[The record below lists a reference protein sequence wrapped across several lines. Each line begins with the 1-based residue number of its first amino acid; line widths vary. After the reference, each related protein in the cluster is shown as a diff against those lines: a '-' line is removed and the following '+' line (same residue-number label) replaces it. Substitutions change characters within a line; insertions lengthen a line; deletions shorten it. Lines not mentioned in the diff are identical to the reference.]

1 MFIKEVCFLN
11 WKIIKFCGTT
21 FCGCLIF
28 CKFRGTYFLE
38 LWPKSRIIAEIT
50 KINAAKNCSA
60 KISALKVIPFAF
72 CSFYSSFAIWRP
84 KKSVKKH
91 TINRMCK
98 TNIKNTTNTL
108 KILQTNNL
116 FEEKVNIKSNINSLS
131 NSFIASLKKKIQYI

>member
-1 MFIKEVCFLN
+1 MN

-21 FCGCLIF
+21 FRGCLILF
-28 CKFRGTYFLE
+28 KFRGTYFRE
-38 LWPKSRIIAEIT
+38 LWPKSRIIAEIA

-60 KISALKVIPFAF
+60 KISALKVISFAF

-84 KKSVKKH
+84 KKSATKH
-91 TINRMCK
+91 TINRTCK
-98 TNIKNTTNTL
+98 TNIKNTANTL

-116 FEEKVNIKSNINSLS
+116 FEEKIKKNNINSLS